1 MGRFCFAFHPP
12 SLSPCHLV
20 VCIPWSQSV
29 RFSLTSGSS
38 TACLCLICYAS
49 SPACLPGFL
58 YFRGFVLDFPLLLGP
73 LHWFPHTIKTFLPC
87 WDRDRPR
94 RSHVNINK
102 RRPGRRW
109 HHHQHQPLREGG
121 RVTAER
127 CIKAH
132 HQALAQAHHIH
143 LSKAGAVPNRRWSR
157 WPSWVRKGMKL
168 HGMEN
173 R

>member
-12 SLSPCHLV
+12 SLSILV
-20 VCIPWSQSV
+20 TLS
-29 RFSLTSGSS
+29 FASLDPNPFASHSPLT
-38 TACLCLICYAS
+38 LVLPMPCYAS

-94 RSHVNINK
+94 RSNVNMNK

-127 CIKAH
+127 CMKAH
-132 HQALAQAHHIH
+132 HQANHIH